1 MRLSALVLQ
10 QEPWAQ
16 AQHTWRRL
24 EQLGFDAGYVPDQL
38 TNRTLAPKWWADG
51 WTTLAAAAGVTDR
64 LLLGTLV
71 ASAAVRSPTVLARA
85 AATLQDISGG
95 RFVLGL
101 GAGLSS
107 DVLADR
113 GELRT
118 PHDLW
123 ARYTETVS
131 ALRAL
136 WLGSS
141 AWSGECIA
149 VEGVE
154 PRTHAPGHLAPRL
167 VLSAHGAEGFDL
179 VARQGDGW
187 NTFGG
192 TAAAGLEA
200 DDFWDLIARQSQK
213 VTRACE
219 QIRRDPA
226 TLQRSVLVGQGTY
239 RPLESV
245 ASFLDAVR
253 KAERAGFDELV
264 VYFPMG
270 ERGDR
275 FWADPEVLVEAMTT
289 ARALA

>member
-10 QEPWAQ
+10 QEPWAD

-24 EQLGFDAGYVPDQL
+24 EQLGFDAGYVADHL
-38 TNRTLAPKWWADG
+38 THSTLARKWWADG

-71 ASAAVRSPTVLARA
+71 ASAAIRSPSVLARTS
-85 AATLQDISGG
+85 ATLQDISGG
-95 RFVLGL
+95 RFLLGL
-101 GAGLSS
+101 GAGLPS

-113 GELRT
+113 GELCSAQ
-118 PHDLW
+118 HLW
-123 ARYTETVS
+123 ARYAETVS

-141 AWSGECIA
+141 VWSGERVA

-154 PRTHAPGHLAPRL
+154 PRPHAPGHKAPPL
-167 VLSAHGAEGFDL
+167 VLSAHGAHGFDL

-192 TAAAGLEA
+192 KAGAGLGAE
-200 DDFWDLIARQSQK
+200 DFWALLEDQSTK

-219 QIRRDPA
+219 RIRRDPA
-226 TLQRSVLVGQGTY
+226 TLRRSVLVGYGAY

-245 ASFLDAVR
+245 EDFLYAVQR
-253 KAERAGFDELV
+253 AERAGFDELV
-264 VYFPMG
+264 VYYPTG
-270 ERGDR
+270 ARGDR
-275 FWADPEVLVEAMTT
+275 FWADPDVLVEAVTT